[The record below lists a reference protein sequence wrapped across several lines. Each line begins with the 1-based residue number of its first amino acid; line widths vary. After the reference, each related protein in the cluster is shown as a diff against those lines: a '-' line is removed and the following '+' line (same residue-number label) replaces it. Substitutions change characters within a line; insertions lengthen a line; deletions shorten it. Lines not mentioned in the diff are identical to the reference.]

1 MTFLVSHSDLETKL
15 QQDRIRSNLGVQG
28 EDINFLKDQRSAS
41 KAHMTN
47 LDVQYG
53 KKKEAQLKRKIG
65 PTATSSS
72 QEAASLPDDETSSPK
87 ADSEDDKDEED
98 KEKNWRPKRIP
109 KRIPLFF
116 EVS

>member
-1 MTFLVSHSDLETKL
+1 MTEKYVEACENFLKTELFDISHSDLETKL
-15 QQDRIRSNLGVQG
+15 QQDRIRTNLGVQG

-72 QEAASLPDDETSSPK
+72 QEDNYK
-87 ADSEDDKDEED
+87 
-98 KEKNWRPKRIP
+98 
-109 KRIPLFF
+109 
-116 EVS
+116 